1 MRNPDRQAAPGDVL
15 ERLTLAMQGRGD
27 TQGHSGV
34 GQENPHHGFDDRDG
48 RTLTGDP
55 IDGTVEFPEPLMGA
69 TYQSG
74 GSGLDRDILEEERKA
89 KENAGS
95 WKSPRAPRGAADPSP
110 GAPVNRRH
118 R

>member
-1 MRNPDRQAAPGDVL
+1 MRNADRHVAPVDAL

-27 TQGHSGV
+27 TQGRSGI

-48 RTLTGDP
+48 RTFAGDP
-55 IDGTVEFPEPLMGA
+55 VDSAVEFPEPVMGT

-74 GSGLDRDILEEERKA
+74 GTGLDRDVLEEERKA
-89 KENAGS
+89 KERGGS
-95 WKSPRAPRGAADPSP
+95 WKSPRAPRGARDPSP
-110 GAPVNRRH
+110 GVPVNRR